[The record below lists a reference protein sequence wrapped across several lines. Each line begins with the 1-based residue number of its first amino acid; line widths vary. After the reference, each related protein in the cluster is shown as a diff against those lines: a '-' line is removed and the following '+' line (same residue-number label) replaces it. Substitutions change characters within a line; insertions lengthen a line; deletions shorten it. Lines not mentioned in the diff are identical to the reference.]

1 MNCLVAVRVFSKRPR
16 VQIGMSCAMDHNVC
30 TRPSCDG
37 SRGFM
42 YDEGNLGTT
51 LLGCFGRATFC
62 ELAKNI
68 EGCDAVGFSIRGKV
82 EDIVDKRFDRCAAL
96 KR

>member
-1 MNCLVAVRVFSKRPR
+1 MNCLVAVRGFSRR
-16 VQIGMSCAMDHNVC
+16 SRAQIGMSCAMDRNFR
-30 TRPSCDG
+30 TLPSYDG
-37 SRGFM
+37 GRGFM
-42 YDEGNLGTT
+42 CVEGNLGTT

-68 EGCDAVGFSIRGKV
+68 EGCDTVGFGIRGKV